1 MIYGFPIVVE
11 CYTVEGV
18 HHECCLRI
26 ESGPSF
32 FDIESHIH
40 VGVQAVFIFVR
51 VIFVFVCHSQL
62 LCAQKGRTTSNSQKT
77 CCKSS
82 KD

>member
-1 MIYGFPIVVE
+1 MIYGFSIVVE

-62 LCAQKGRTTSNSQKT
+62 LSAQQGRPTSNSHET
-77 CCKSS
+77 FLESF
-82 KD
+82 